1 MQTYM
6 LSNIFACRG
15 IFFIVA
21 FYTGLWTIRIPDIKD
36 QINTDYLGIGYIF
49 FSFALGSIMI
59 MLMANSIIKKYSS
72 KKVIKYAGF
81 GQAFTWL
88 AVPLINNLMFFLILA
103 FLVGIFYGIFEV
115 SMNLQASNIEK
126 QKNKS
131 MMSNFHAYFSIGLLT
146 GSIFTSLMVQ
156 IQLSLLFNIILVV
169 LFMLPLTI
177 IFSDLLD
184 KDLSSSS
191 DNSKKNIFFIWP
203 LSIFILVIFTLTDS
217 FTEGSV
223 DAWAALYMRDVILV
237 KGFQIGSATIAFNL
251 FMVIGRLIGDK
262 IRDLIGTYYL
272 LIILFLLSL
281 IGLTIVVTQS
291 SLFSSIIGFSI
302 IGLGVSIIVPLAYSI
317 AGKIKEVDSAV
328 GISIISISAYGV
340 FMIAPAI
347 LGLTAD
353 IFGLEMVFL
362 PIIFLFIICF
372 VLLIFNKKNIY

>member
-126 QKNKS
+126 QKNK
-131 MMSNFHAYFSIGLLT
+131 
-146 GSIFTSLMVQ
+146 
-156 IQLSLLFNIILVV
+156 
-169 LFMLPLTI
+169 
-177 IFSDLLD
+177 
-184 KDLSSSS
+184 K
-191 DNSKKNIFFIWP
+191 
-203 LSIFILVIFTLTDS
+203 
-217 FTEGSV
+217 
-223 DAWAALYMRDVILV
+223 
-237 KGFQIGSATIAFNL
+237 
-251 FMVIGRLIGDK
+251 
-262 IRDLIGTYYL
+262 
-272 LIILFLLSL
+272 
-281 IGLTIVVTQS
+281 
-291 SLFSSIIGFSI
+291 
-302 IGLGVSIIVPLAYSI
+302 
-317 AGKIKEVDSAV
+317 
-328 GISIISISAYGV
+328 
-340 FMIAPAI
+340 
-347 LGLTAD
+347 
-353 IFGLEMVFL
+353 
-362 PIIFLFIICF
+362 
-372 VLLIFNKKNIY
+372 